1 MADSQ
6 KLFND
11 ESAATVAK
19 PTIGDISMNSRKSI
33 AAAGILAAAGLVF
46 AGCGGDSSDSEATAT
61 ATATAT
67 AEETSAAETSSEDI
81 VAVVAGDAEL
91 TTLATALEAGGLIET
106 LEGDGPFTVFA
117 PNNDAFGALP
127 EGVLDKLIQPA
138 NVAALQQILTYHVV
152 AGNVPS
158 SDVTDGDVATVEG
171 QSVTLSTS
179 DGVKV
184 NDAKVTKADLT
195 ASNGVVH
202 VIDTVLLP
210 PGFDPATLQ

>member
-91 TTLATALEAGGLIET
+91 TTAFASVGAFTLSAT
-106 LEGDGPFTVFA
+106 
-117 PNNDAFGALP
+117 NS
-127 EGVLDKLIQPA
+127 LD
-138 NVAALQQILTYHVV
+138 AALL
-152 AGNVPS
+152 
-158 SDVTDGDVATVEG
+158 VT
-171 QSVTLSTS
+171 
-179 DGVKV
+179 
-184 NDAKVTKADLT
+184 
-195 ASNGVVH
+195 
-202 VIDTVLLP
+202 LP
-210 PGFDPATLQ
+210 PGSYTAQVSGVNNTTGIALVEVYEVP